1 MDIPNS
7 EFYGNDLA
15 SPFVDDHRRLRQGM
29 ETVGYCKS
37 VGTVQFFS
45 RDRYA
50 WTGEELDYD
59 TSDLWSGYFD
69 MNRTPIYLNDLV
81 VVKEGIL
88 SENPAQAAV
97 LGTEETGMFLLVLKT
112 GERFSLDDPMD
123 PQFGWNSL
131 RVIGQAYRHPGLW
144 DKLHQPGSSGEGL
157 QVPPIGVFGATSLVL
172 WQLTWLGMAAG
183 VQWKIQGSVGPL
195 LPSLAVWI
203 GAWIGLWR
211 YRASE
216 GPVLTRGRVR
226 QLAVRSAAGMSA
238 AGCIVYVLFGFLG
251 WTNETLPQ
259 IAFWAPLLMGFVMG
273 LLSLFSV
280 LTAGD
285 AYSAVLG
292 TYDGEPER
300 PKKNRSR
307 RR

>member
-1 MDIPNS
+1 
-7 EFYGNDLA
+7 
-15 SPFVDDHRRLRQGM
+15 
-29 ETVGYCKS
+29 
-37 VGTVQFFS
+37 
-45 RDRYA
+45 
-50 WTGEELDYD
+50 
-59 TSDLWSGYFD
+59 
-69 MNRTPIYLNDLV
+69 
-81 VVKEGIL
+81 
-88 SENPAQAAV
+88 
-97 LGTEETGMFLLVLKT
+97 MFLLVLKT

-144 DKLHQPGSSGEGL
+144 EKLQRPAASGED
-157 QVPPIGVFGATSLVL
+157 VSIPPLGVFGATSLVL

-183 VQWKIQGSVGPL
+183 GAVENSGLSRSSPALSRRVDR
-195 LPSLAVWI
+195 SLDGI
-203 GAWIGLWR
+203 MEIPGFG
-211 YRASE
+211 RA
-216 GPVLTRGRVR
+216 GVDPGRVR

-238 AGCIVYVLFGFLG
+238 AGCIIYVGFGFLG

-259 IAFWAPLLMGFVMG
+259 IAFWAPLLMGFVLG

-292 TYDGEPER
+292 KYDGEPDP
-300 PKKNRSR
+300 PKNPRSR